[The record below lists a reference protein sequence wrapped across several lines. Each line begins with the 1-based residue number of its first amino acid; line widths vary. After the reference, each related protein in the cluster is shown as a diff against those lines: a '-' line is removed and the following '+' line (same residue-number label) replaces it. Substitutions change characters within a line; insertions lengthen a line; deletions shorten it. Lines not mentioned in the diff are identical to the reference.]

1 MRRLIDRLRGSSGED
16 RAADLGRDRA
26 ALEADEIVLG
36 TVLGDALGA
45 EVSFSDDLVEE
56 RKAGDRVL
64 HLLQL
69 GEERLAFEAAW
80 ELGTKAD
87 TRKNVAKMAVERG
100 FASFTPILIDEKE
113 RLIRYLEGKPE
124 LDAYLDEL
132 GRQHGL
138 PPMPLREG
146 GPTDREVM
154 LGVLDRLE
162 AFIKESDCWGEE
174 TDQEMARLR
183 ERAEQLRT

>member
-1 MRRLIDRLRGSSGED
+1 MRRLIDRLRGNSEEGS
-16 RAADLGRDRA
+16 AAGLQRDRA
-26 ALEADEIVLG
+26 VLEADEKVLG
-36 TVLGDALGA
+36 AVLEDAMGV

-69 GEERLAFEAAW
+69 GEERLAFEAGW

-100 FASFTPILIDEKE
+100 FASFVHILLDEE
-113 RLIRYLEGKPE
+113 ARLVSYLERKPA
-124 LDAYLDEL
+124 LDAHLDEV

-138 PPMPLREG
+138 PPMPRRGG
-146 GPTDREVM
+146 GPADREVM
-154 LGVLDRLE
+154 LGTLERLMS
-162 AFIKESDCWGEE
+162 FIKESGCWSEE
-174 TDQEMARLR
+174 ADQEMTRLL
-183 ERAEQLRT
+183 ERADQLRT